1 MSNITER
8 DKKLLIFLAVF
19 LLIVGLG
26 AGVIYPVMEKSQA
39 ISDQLAEAE
48 LEKLE
53 REQKVTLLPALKQK
67 KVKAQENL
75 EEAQLAFYS
84 IMPSKD
90 IDKLLTEMA
99 LSYTL
104 VVTNLDIAM
113 PLQSEYASLV
123 SYPVL
128 LAQYAGLAGATDIAA
143 SSYPGVYSAN
153 VSMTMTGTRSHLQS
167 MLDELTGMEPKLR
180 VSAFGWQQNGNN
192 SEDDTYTLTVTLNLY
207 MYENAETYAA
217 MQMLSDMAG
226 EGETAKTAEPTAD
239 DLTDELE

>member
-1 MSNITER
+1 MSNITDR

-26 AGVIYPVMEKSQA
+26 AGVIYPILEKSQEV
-39 ISDQLAEAE
+39 SDQLAEAE

-53 REQKVTLLPALKQK
+53 REQKVTLLPALKEK
-67 KVKAQENL
+67 RVKVQENL
-75 EEAQLAFYS
+75 EEAQTSFYA

-99 LSYTL
+99 LSHSL
-104 VVTNLDIAM
+104 VVTNLDIGM
-113 PLQSEYASLV
+113 PMKSDYASLV

-128 LAQYAGLAGATDIAA
+128 LAQYAGLASATDAAA
-143 SSYPGVYSAN
+143 SVYPGVYSAN
-153 VSMTMTGTRSHLQS
+153 MSMTMTGSRSNLQS

-192 SEDDTYTLTVTLNLY
+192 NEDDTYTLTVTLNLY
-207 MYENAETYAA
+207 MYENANDYLL
-217 MQMLSDMAG
+217 MQMLSDAAAG
-226 EGETAKTAEPTAD
+226 ETSGTDGSDTD
-239 DLTDELE
+239 DLTDGLE